1 MVEFAFSLLTQLAVP
16 KLNPE
21 QHRAVITTGT
31 PLLVIAGAGSGKTRV
46 ITEKI
51 AYLVENGYEPKQ
63 IAAITFTNKAARE
76 MRSRVEKLGKEKK
89 LKGIRISTFH
99 SLGLD
104 IIKKEYQHL
113 GLKKNISILD
123 EQDKVKILQDIF
135 ENNKINVDK
144 DQLKPICWQISE
156 WKNQALQPEQALKV
170 AEDSKQ
176 TFAATVYQQYQ
187 RYITTC
193 NAVDFDDLILAP
205 LQLFKDSPSV
215 LESWQN
221 KIRYLL
227 LDEYQDT
234 NITQYELVKCL
245 VGSLGNFTVVGDD
258 DQSIYAWRGANPE
271 NLFQLKKDYPRLE
284 VIKLEQN
291 YRSNQRI
298 LKTANKL
305 ISNNPHLY
313 QKNLWS
319 SIKDGDPIRII
330 KCRDEI
336 SESMQIA
343 AEISR
348 QKFKDKANNHD
359 FAILY
364 RSNHQ
369 ARLLEKSLQELSLPY
384 SISGGSSFFSYAE
397 IKDILSYIKLLINPD
412 DNSAF
417 LRIINTPRREIGTS
431 TIEKLALYA
440 NERHI
445 TLFDACY
452 EMGLEQVLNE
462 RAVTK
467 LRNFC
472 NWIVALSDRAEHEDP
487 IELLNELIQQIDY
500 FDWLQS
506 TCNTEKQAQRKFDN
520 VLELV
525 QWIQNSAKKADDDKT
540 LGEIVSRM
548 MLLDSLERNEEEAK
562 DDQIKLM
569 TLHAAKGLEFPYVY
583 LIGMEENILPHKNSI
598 EAEQIE
604 EERRLA
610 YVGITRAQKQLTFSY
625 CSQRKQYG
633 ELINTE
639 PSRFLM
645 ELPESEL
652 DWDAVYKKDPVEQKK
667 KGQENLALLK
677 SLLN

>member
-1 MVEFAFSLLTQLAVP
+1 VP

-21 QHRAVITTGT
+21 QHHAVITTDR

-51 AYLVENGYEPKQ
+51 IHLIDSGFEPKH

-76 MRSRVEKLGKEKK
+76 MRSRVDKLANSKK
-89 LKGIRISTFH
+89 LRGIRISTFH
-99 SLGLD
+99 SMGLD
-104 IIKKEYQHL
+104 IIKHEYAHL

-123 EQDKVKILQDIF
+123 EQDKIKIIQDIL
-135 ENNKINVDK
+135 ENNDITVDR
-144 DQLKPICWQISE
+144 DQLKPLCWQISE
-156 WKNQALQPEQALKV
+156 WKNQALLPEQAVQV
-170 AEDSKQ
+170 AEDTQ
-176 TFAATVYQQYQ
+176 QQFAATVYQQYQ
-187 RYITTC
+187 RYILTC
-193 NAVDFDDLILAP
+193 NAVDFDDLIFAP
-205 LQLFKDSPSV
+205 LQLFKQHPKV
-215 LESWQN
+215 LERWQN
-221 KIRYLL
+221 KTRYLL

-234 NITQYELVKCL
+234 NLTQYQLVKYL

-271 NLFQLKKDYPRLE
+271 NLLQLNKDFPRLE
-284 VIKLEQN
+284 VVKLEQN

-298 LKTANKL
+298 LKCANEL
-305 ISNNPHLY
+305 ISNNPHIY
-313 QKNLWS
+313 EKNLWS
-319 SIKDGDPIRII
+319 SIKNGEPIRVI

-348 QKFKDKANNHD
+348 QKFKEKANNSD

-369 ARLLEKSLQELSLPY
+369 ARLLERSLQELSLPY

-397 IKDILSYIKLLINPD
+397 IKDILSYIKLMINPD

-417 LRIINTPRREIGTS
+417 LRVINTPRREIGTS
-431 TIEKLALYA
+431 TIEKLAAYA
-440 NERHI
+440 NDRHI

-452 EMGLEQVLNE
+452 EIGLEQILNE
-462 RAVTK
+462 RTINK
-467 LRNFC
+467 LRKFC
-472 NWIVALSDRAEHEDP
+472 NWIVALSDRAENEDP
-487 IELLNELIQQIDY
+487 IELLNELIETIDY
-500 FDWLQS
+500 FEWLQS

-520 VLELV
+520 VLELIR
-525 QWIQNSAKKADDDKT
+525 WIQNSAKKADDDKT
-540 LGEIVSRM
+540 LGDIVSRM
-548 MLLDSLERNEEEAK
+548 MLLDSLERNEEEKK

-583 LIGMEENILPHKNSI
+583 LIGMEEGIIPHKNSI
-598 EAEQIE
+598 EGDQIE

-610 YVGITRAQKQLTFSY
+610 YVGITRAQKSLSFTY

-633 ELINTE
+633 DTINTE
-639 PSRFLM
+639 PSRFLT
-645 ELPESEL
+645 ELPPAEL
-652 DWDAVYKKDPVEQKK
+652 DWEAMFKKDPVEQKK
-667 KGQENLALLK
+667 KGQENLAFLK
-677 SLLN
+677 DLLN

>member
-1 MVEFAFSLLTQLAVP
+1 VP

-21 QHRAVITTGT
+21 QQHAVITTDR

-51 AYLVENGYEPKQ
+51 IHLIDSGFEPKH

-76 MRSRVEKLGKEKK
+76 MRSRVDKLANSKK
-89 LKGIRISTFH
+89 LRGIRISTFH
-99 SLGLD
+99 SMGLD
-104 IIKKEYQHL
+104 IIKHEYAHL

-123 EQDKVKILQDIF
+123 EQDKIKIIQDIL
-135 ENNKINVDK
+135 ENNDITVDR
-144 DQLKPICWQISE
+144 DQLKPLCWQISE
-156 WKNQALQPEQALKV
+156 WKNQALLPEQAVQV
-170 AEDSKQ
+170 AEDTQ
-176 TFAATVYQQYQ
+176 QQFAATVYQQYQ
-187 RYITTC
+187 RYILTC
-193 NAVDFDDLILAP
+193 NAVDFDDLIFSP
-205 LQLFKDSPSV
+205 LQLFKQHPKV
-215 LESWQN
+215 LERWQN
-221 KIRYLL
+221 KTRYLL

-234 NITQYELVKCL
+234 NLTQYQLVKYL

-271 NLFQLKKDYPRLE
+271 NLLQLNKDFPRLE

-298 LKTANKL
+298 LKCANEL
-305 ISNNPHLY
+305 ISNNPHIY
-313 QKNLWS
+313 EKNLWS
-319 SIKDGDPIRII
+319 SIKNGEPIRVI

-348 QKFKDKANNHD
+348 QKFKEKANNSD

-369 ARLLEKSLQELSLPY
+369 ARLLERSLQELSLPY

-397 IKDILSYIKLLINPD
+397 IKDILSYIKLMINPD

-417 LRIINTPRREIGTS
+417 LRVINTPRREIGTS
-431 TIEKLALYA
+431 TIEKLASYA
-440 NERHI
+440 NDRHI

-452 EMGLEQVLNE
+452 EIGLEQILNE
-462 RAVTK
+462 RTINK
-467 LRNFC
+467 LRKFC
-472 NWIVALSDRAEHEDP
+472 DWVVALSDRAENEDP
-487 IELLNELIQQIDY
+487 IELLNELIATIDY
-500 FDWLQS
+500 FEWLQS

-520 VLELV
+520 VLELIK
-525 QWIQNSAKKADDDKT
+525 WIQNSAKKAGDDKT
-540 LGEIVSRM
+540 LGDIVSRM
-548 MLLDSLERNEEEAK
+548 MLLDSLERNEEEKK

-583 LIGMEENILPHKNSI
+583 LIGMEEGIIPHKNSI
-598 EAEQIE
+598 EGDQIE

-610 YVGITRAQKQLTFSY
+610 YVGITRAQKSLSFTY

-633 ELINTE
+633 DTINTE
-639 PSRFLM
+639 PSRFLT
-645 ELPESEL
+645 ELPPAEL
-652 DWDAVYKKDPVEQKK
+652 DWEAVFKKDPVEQKK
-667 KGQENLALLK
+667 KGQENLAFLK
-677 SLLN
+677 DLLN